1 MLFSKQYE
9 NRFIVLYILYALFP
23 SNMRIFAVIS
33 SKPTKKNEC
42 NKGNRKNSK
51 RIVSKMDRRK
61 SQRLTLHFFTN

>member
-33 SKPTKKNEC
+33 SKPTKKMSAIRVIG
-42 NKGNRKNSK
+42 K
-51 RIVSKMDRRK
+51 IRRG
-61 SQRLTLHFFTN
+61 